1 MTKRKILVIEPDEEL
16 ASLVVGFLGKADF
29 EVALASDG
37 LAGMETA
44 AEFSPHL
51 ILVDLKLDNQP
62 EGGLSLGKSIKGDVN
77 LSKIPLVLMIPEGFD
92 EEKPQKMKEF
102 EKFFD
107 GLLYKPFADTE
118 LKRVVENFT
127 GFGESP
133 ELRKKTLEKLL
144 KEKKLKEEPDLKN
157 LVEDLKEKEP
167 TKPADEK
174 KKKRKADISFAEL
187 EEQLAEK
194 EKIIK
199 ERDKRISTLLEQ
211 LSDLEMDHSFAL
223 EALETAKTEAENKL
237 TQAQKRIS
245 ELQEK
250 LTKTAELLEEVLA
263 SIKAEL
269 KK

>member
-1 MTKRKILVIEPDEEL
+1 MSKRKILIIEPDEKL

-44 AEFSPHL
+44 ADFSPHL

-62 EGGLSLGKSIKGDVN
+62 EGGLSLGKSIKGDVH

-92 EEKPQKMKEF
+92 EEKPQKMKEI
-102 EKFFD
+102 EKIFD

-144 KEKKLKEEPDLKN
+144 KEKNLKEEPDLKN

-167 TKPADEK
+167 AKPAEEK
-174 KKKRKADISFAEL
+174 KKKKKTESTVEEL
-187 EEQLAEK
+187 ERQLAEK
-194 EKIIK
+194 EKLIK
-199 ERDKRISTLLEQ
+199 ERDKRISSLLEQ
-211 LSDLEMDHSFAL
+211 LSDLEMDHSFAI
-223 EALETAKTEAENKL
+223 EALETEKAELENKL
-237 TQAQKRIS
+237 EKAQARIT
-245 ELQEK
+245 ELENKLRKTTEMLEK
-250 LTKTAELLEEVLA
+250 TLAYIKTE
-263 SIKAEL
+263 IKE
-269 KK
+269 